1 MVSTTR
7 EKLEEL
13 RRIKAD
19 RSRRAKESRQRKI
32 DAGQRQVSIW
42 LDETEIEILDKLC
55 FVLGKSQGRTVAEVL
70 KEYEE
75 LIRDG
80 ILGEENKEKY
90 LLLVKSGE

>member
-32 DAGQRQVSIW
+32 DAGQKQVSIW
-42 LDETEIEILDKLC
+42 LDETETEILAKLC
-55 FVLGKSQGRTVAEVL
+55 SVLGKSQGRTVAEVL
-70 KEYEE
+70 TEYEGMV
-75 LIRDG
+75 LGG
-80 ILGEENKEKY
+80 ILGEENKTKY
-90 LLLVKSGE
+90 LLLKRTAE